1 MSPASA
7 DIPIIDLSGP
17 QAEVSKQLVDAAAD
31 HGFIYIQNLGHDI
44 PAASIDDAFALM
56 LTKVHQVRKAVQR
69 TSRRKA
75 GVLHPNQQSR
85 MDKHARRDTGPPEPK
100 GTHLPINPL
109 HHLAMYAEHLLKT
122 TRWETS
128 KSEPPRIHNPP
139 DRRPPRSN
147 LNRRAFNFGEFINN
161 KAQQPIPPTVA
172 ADEARFSA
180 FADLCRTLCLRI
192 LALLGQGLQVNDF
205 FSSAHF
211 KSPAGSGTILR
222 FLRYPPPSSTSH
234 TVDDVRAG
242 AHSDYGS
249 ITLLFRLRGQAGL
262 EILKKDGTWAPVP
275 VSPPGTENDPSPPI
289 LINIG
294 DLLSYWTNGLFRST
308 VHRVVF
314 PTNRAEGVEGESST
328 DPRYSIAF
336 FCHPMDDV
344 LLEPVPSERVRG
356 FVEDGVVKNP
366 YAERKVLTAG
376 EHLLMRLR
384 ETYGTLYEDKKD

>member
-31 HGFIYIQNLGHDI
+31 HGFIYIQNLGYDI
-44 PAASIDDAFALM
+44 PAASIDDAFALSEKLFSAPLDEKQTCSIQTNNRGWTSM
-56 LTKVHQVRKAVQR
+56 HAETLDPQNQKVGDFK
-69 TSRRKA
+69 
-75 GVLHPNQQSR
+75 
-85 MDKHARRDTGPPEPK
+85 E
-100 GTHLPINPL
+100 
-109 HHLAMYAEHLLKT
+109 
-122 TRWETS
+122 
-128 KSEPPRIHNPP
+128 
-139 DRRPPRSN
+139 
-147 LNRRAFNFGEFINN
+147 AFNFGEFINN

-172 ADEARFSA
+172 AEEARFSA
-180 FADLCRTLCLRI
+180 FADLCRALCLKI

-275 VSPPGTENDPSPPI
+275 VSPPGTENDLSPPI

-356 FVEDGVVKNP
+356 FVEEGVVKNP